1 MYVNKSLIGK
11 YVNNNK
17 EYRESYKFLKGSRF
31 LSKFFG
37 KIKIKR
43 TRAKYRFK
51 SKKNL
56 LDTLHRK
63 TLEKKND

>member
-51 SKKNL
+51 SKKKSPGHSAQK
-56 LDTLHRK
+56 DFR
-63 TLEKKND
+63 EKK